1 MVSKT
6 GVFSFIILGLF
17 MALGGV
23 LIQPLHAVAQTG
35 NSNVTSVLDGFEVQL
50 LYEARESQGS
60 WVSLSVMPDGSFIVS
75 DQRDKGMYRITLS
88 GDNDQ
93 PEVEVKKLIM
103 PISSAHGSVWAF
115 NHLYV
120 NVTGKGLFRLRDGN
134 DDSQLNIME
143 YLGGPSNPS
152 EHGNHTIVNT
162 HDEEGLYYVA
172 GNFVPPPSELAVN
185 TLSGWEEDL
194 LLPREWDARGH
205 ARGIMAPGGWIARIN
220 PDATEWE
227 MISIGFR
234 NQYDIAINQHG
245 EIFTFDADME
255 WDMGMPWYR
264 PTRIIHVVSGS
275 DYGWRSGTG
284 KWPEYF
290 EDSLPATLNVGPG
303 SPTGVVFGTN
313 AKFPAK
319 YQHAMFALDWTFG
332 TIYAIHFT
340 PDGSSYKA
348 EAEEFLAGTP
358 LPVTGAV
365 IGNDGALYFVTGGR
379 NQDSQFYRVVYR
391 GDESTEP
398 AELTDPP
405 EALEARELRHLLESF
420 HGRMHPDA
428 VDTAWPYLSDKDRFI
443 RNAARAAIEAQ
454 PTKIWSERALN
465 EQNPQ
470 ARITSLVALA
480 RTGSENHR
488 SDAIQSLLD
497 LDLETLTTDQKLG
510 MLRAMSLVFMRL
522 GDPDESERSAII
534 SEFHRLLPDS
544 DDRVNTELIRNLI
557 YLRDSKVAEKAIA
570 LIRDRYPPE
579 APDWSESLLKRN
591 EEFGG
596 VIQEMISNPPPTREL
611 EYAFMLRTLREG
623 WKIDLRREFF
633 SFINEAA
640 DRQGGS
646 SYSGFLEDMRS
657 EALRNSTDE
666 EREAVADLTGISLS
680 QTPDFTLVA
689 PEGPGR
695 EWSVDEAVETVSG
708 QLKAR
713 DFERGRNAFFVTS
726 CAACHRFDIYG
737 GDSAPDLTNVANRF
751 STARLIEKIIEPNN
765 LISDQYSSTEI
776 TLRSGETYTGLL
788 VETGNTVTIY
798 PRNPNLDP
806 VEVARN
812 EIDSIRPLDIS
823 QMPENL
829 INTLNEDELRDLI
842 AYLQSGGNPDHEVFH
857 AEEDEEEEEEP
868 HAQ

>member
-1 MVSKT
+1 
-6 GVFSFIILGLF
+6 
-17 MALGGV
+17 
-23 LIQPLHAVAQTG
+23 
-35 NSNVTSVLDGFEVQL
+35 
-50 LYEARESQGS
+50 
-60 WVSLSVMPDGSFIVS
+60 
-75 DQRDKGMYRITLS
+75 
-88 GDNDQ
+88 
-93 PEVEVKKLIM
+93 
-103 PISSAHGSVWAF
+103 VWAF
-115 NHLYV
+115 DHLFV
-120 NVTGKGLFRLRDGN
+120 NVTGKGIFRLRDGDGN
-134 DDSQLNIME
+134 GDSQLNIME

-152 EHGNHTIVNT
+152 EHGNHTVVKT
-162 HDEEGLYYVA
+162 PDGEGLYYVA
-172 GNFVPPPSELAVN
+172 GNFVPPPPELAVN

-220 PDATEWE
+220 PDATEWK
-227 MISIGFR
+227 MVSIGYR
-234 NQYDIAINQHG
+234 NQYDIAINQYG

-290 EDSLPATLNVGPG
+290 EDSLPPALNVGPG

-332 TIYAIHFT
+332 TIYAVHFT

-348 EAEEFLAGTP
+348 EVEEFLTGAP

-365 IGNDGALYFVTGGR
+365 IGNDGALYFLTGGR
-379 NQDSQFYRVVYR
+379 KQDSQFYRVVYR

-398 AELTDPP
+398 AEPSDPP
-405 EALEARELRHLLESF
+405 EALEARELRHNLESF
-420 HGRMHPDA
+420 HGRRHPDA
-428 VDTAWPYLSDKDRFI
+428 VDTAWPYLSNEDRFI
-443 RNAARAAIEAQ
+443 RNAARVAIEAQ
-454 PTKIWSERALN
+454 PTESWSERALN
-465 EQNPQ
+465 EQDPQ

-488 SDAIQSLLD
+488 SDAIQSLLG
-497 LDLETLTTDQKLG
+497 LDIETLTTDQKLG

-522 GDPDESERSAII
+522 GDPDETERSAII

-557 YLRDSKVAEKAIA
+557 YLRDSQVAEKAIA
-570 LIRDRYPPE
+570 LIRDRQPPE
-579 APDWSESLLKRN
+579 APNWSESLLERN

-596 VIQEMISNPPPTREL
+596 VIQEMIGNPPPTREL
-611 EYAFMLRTLREG
+611 EYVFMLRTLREG
-623 WKIDLRREFF
+623 WNIDLRREYFT
-633 SFINEAA
+633 FINEAA

-646 SYSGFLEDMRS
+646 SYSGFLEDLRT
-657 EALRNSTDE
+657 EALRNSTVE
-666 EREAVADLTGISLS
+666 EREAVADITGISLA
-680 QTPDFTLVA
+680 QAPDFSLVA

-695 EWSVDEAVETVSG
+695 EWSVNEAVETVDG
-708 QLKAR
+708 QLKGR

-737 GDSAPDLTNVANRF
+737 GDSAPDLTNVSNRI
-751 STARLIEKIIEPNN
+751 STTRLIEKIIEPNN
-765 LISDQYSSTEI
+765 LISDQYSSSEI
-776 TLRSGETYTGLL
+776 TLKSGETYTGLP
-788 VETGNTVTIY
+788 VETGDMVTIY

-812 EIDSIRPLDIS
+812 EIDSIRQLDIS

-829 INTLNEDELRDLI
+829 VNSLNEDELRDLI
-842 AYLQSGGNPDHEVFH
+842 AYLQSGGDPDHEVFQTEKG
-857 AEEDEEEEEEP
+857 EEDEEEP
-868 HAQ
+868 NVQ